1 MASKNHFSFLFEGNM
16 PTIFYDWKS
25 SKTGEYFHN
34 KLANNERTIVFPNK
48 YLTDIFSCI
57 LQKNIVAFYVQF
69 LILQK
74 TTCGCKLYSH
84 LTSFIPFY

>member
-1 MASKNHFSFLFEGNM
+1 M

-34 KLANNERTIVFPNK
+34 KLVNNERTIVFPNK

-57 LQKNIVAFYVQF
+57 LQKNIVEFYVQF

-74 TTCGCKLYSH
+74 TTCGLKQRINRKYLDKMNQSEV
-84 LTSFIPFY
+84 S